1 MKGASG
7 KLVVGAGL
15 PGSGK
20 TSVLSATAK
29 LMGCASFLEPEENG
43 WDRAVMQRDVYGL
56 IGALHWFRSQR
67 VPNLFDAR
75 KIADDGDIV
84 FLDTYY
90 DKLCVHYLGKPGM
103 EWLIPT
109 DNKYFDNFF
118 ETAKLD
124 YNELPDSEIVVFF
137 EVTKEDWEMML
148 GKRGRQLDQ
157 LIRVLDTYHT
167 TGLFRSAAERYCQDR
182 GAKLITFHNQW
193 SSVEAAAARLADILS
208 EPLAR

>member
-1 MKGASG
+1 MKITSG

-20 TSVLSATAK
+20 TSVLSATAT
-29 LMGCASFLEPEENG
+29 LLGCDSFLEPEEKA
-43 WDRAVMQRDVYGL
+43 WDRAVMQREVYGL

-67 VPNLFDAR
+67 VPNLVDAR
-75 KIADDGDIV
+75 KIADDGHAV
-84 FLDTYY
+84 FLDTFY

-103 EWLIPT
+103 EWLIPA
-109 DNKYFDNFF
+109 DDKYFDNFL

-124 YNELPDSEIVVFF
+124 YEELPDAEIVIFF
-137 EVTKEDWEMML
+137 DVTRDDWEKML

-157 LIRVLDTYHT
+157 LVRAMDTYHT
-167 TGLFRSAAERYCQDR
+167 TELFRRAAESYCRDR
-182 GAKLITFHNQW
+182 GATLVTFDNKW
-193 SSVEAAAARLADILS
+193 STVETAAARLADILR